1 MKQVQPKAFLVGE
14 TRIIPEGL
22 QDFLNEIGVP
32 EWTSDGG
39 TDTEV
44 LVEAAGKLC
53 YMSFD
58 TSLNK
63 NLTKVGTRTNF
74 DYIQQGI
81 VGQRHGSVL
90 EHVAVNIVFTNV
102 SRVFTHELV
111 RHRPGSAYS
120 QTSGRYVRTEELSF
134 WIPSCIKENPEL
146 ERLFIEAIEH
156 QEGTIAKMVEVSG
169 IASMNSREDFA
180 KKKVLTSAFR
190 RIIGNGVAS
199 NIEATYNHRALRHLI
214 NVRTSRHAEEE
225 IRLAFGNLFDQLKA
239 RYSAIYADA
248 RVEMVDGLPEITFA
262 TEKV

>member
-1 MKQVQPKAFLVGE
+1 ML
-14 TRIIPEGL
+14 
-22 QDFLNEIGVP
+22 IG
-32 EWTSDGG
+32 
-39 TDTEV
+39 
-44 LVEAAGKLC
+44 
-53 YMSFD
+53 
-58 TSLNK
+58 
-63 NLTKVGTRTNF
+63 
-74 DYIQQGI
+74 I
-81 VGQRHGSVL
+81 H
-90 EHVAVNIVFTNV
+90 
-102 SRVFTHELV
+102 
-111 RHRPGSAYS
+111 
-120 QTSGRYVRTEELSF
+120 TEELSF

-169 IASMNSREDFA
+169 IANMNSREDFP